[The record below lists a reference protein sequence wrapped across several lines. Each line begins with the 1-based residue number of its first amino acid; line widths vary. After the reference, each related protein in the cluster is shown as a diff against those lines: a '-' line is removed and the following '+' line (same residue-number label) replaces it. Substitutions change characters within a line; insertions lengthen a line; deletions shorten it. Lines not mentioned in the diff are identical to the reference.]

1 MPFLIQRLGA
11 LWVSAL
17 LLCIPCAHASD
28 VATRPLKASVL
39 VKPNLVIAVDDSAS
53 MYAEVIFNT
62 DSGYFYWSSAT
73 NTGWDADGN
82 LTSSEVPHHAVF
94 PYSSPRSMTMLP
106 PTKQFAFAR
115 SSDYNPIYYNPNLTY
130 EPWATGAISTDSFSA
145 AIPTA
150 AMLDPRISTRGTVD
164 LTASVCPSSNSTPKV
179 SLSSGMRLDKGLNF
193 AVLPHGISSGYGSG
207 CTLTASASL
216 TWSVSDDGPAVI
228 KQFPATYWVR
238 QACTV
243 TTADLSC
250 AYAPGGTATLKRFE
264 IKPGNTFPS
273 GRTYD
278 AELQNFANW
287 FQYYRNRTLLL
298 KGSLGKTLTLT
309 SGMRIGVVAFND
321 LSAPTMYDTDA
332 GMPSAD
338 YRAAISAMYARSATI
353 AGGTPTR
360 GTLDYVGRQF
370 RSNSNLIQYACQRN
384 NVLIATDGYPMDY
397 STAPPPYDQSTW
409 GSSAPYATTQT
420 GTLADLA
427 LGYYTLNLR
436 PTLATGR
443 VPSSETDTNTNLHLN
458 TYVLSLGSRG
468 NLWPGT
474 AVPSVSTTPY
484 AWPAA
489 VFGADS
495 RSSID
500 ELWHATI
507 NGRGQMYLATDPT
520 STANALAT
528 ALSAM
533 NDQAGVQAASGL
545 SSVNLSS
552 GDGLAYQSSY
562 NVNGW
567 SGDLSA
573 YPISSSTGAVSSTA
587 LWSAAAQLDARSWS
601 TRVIAT
607 FDGSAGKPF
616 SAATASVASLVN
628 PSQVYGTDSA
638 VFDYLRGNRSNEGT
652 TWRVRSSAMGAVIN
666 ASPVVSSADSVVY
679 QTSNEGMLHAF
690 NSKTGAE
697 LWAYVPYNGLASIGE
712 TSNLSYRF
720 KTQLDSAP
728 VLATV
733 SGRKVLLGGRGSAGA
748 GWYALDVTSPASIT
762 SDTALAGRVL
772 WEFPNASTSTAV
784 KNTVGLSIGAPKI
797 VRIKDTTTSV
807 ALLTSGYNN
816 AAQDGRGR
824 LFVLNASTGAV
835 LQTLVADAGASG
847 DPGLAQISAFHE
859 DDGSV
864 QYVYG
869 GDERGNLW
877 RFDLVN
883 NTVNRLA
890 VLADATGTAQPIT
903 TAPSLVYYQG
913 QRIVFVG
920 TGRLLGLTDLSTTPG
935 TQTVYGIADGSELTN
950 PRGRLVRQTYVAS
963 NDSLTSNSVDWTTS
977 RGWYIDL
984 PSGEVVNTDPSI
996 GFNAL
1001 VVVANKSAIADCSAS
1016 SRYYVVDM
1024 RSGSSITGVG
1034 YVGAN
1039 ISTTDLAS
1047 SMALV
1052 RTASASSGSGSSSSS
1067 SCGTGGVAGLTNTAS
1082 GQTQNRSLNLCQA
1095 IPSRKNAWTEIRR

>member
-11 LWVSAL
+11 LWVSGL
-17 LLCIPCAHASD
+17 LLGLPCAYATD

-39 VKPNLVIAVDDSAS
+39 VKPNLVIAVDDSGS
-53 MYAEVIFNT
+53 MNAEVLFDT
-62 DSGYFYWSSAT
+62 ASGYFYWSQDA
-73 NTGWDADGN
+73 NTGWDSQGN
-82 LTSSEVPHHAVF
+82 LISSSSSTVQYASVF
-94 PYSSPRSMTMLP
+94 PFKADRPQSLLP
-106 PTKQFAFAR
+106 STKQFAFAR
-115 SSDYNPIYYNPNLTY
+115 SSDYNPIYYNPTVTY
-130 EPWATGAISTDSFSA
+130 EPWTSGSTGSFSDA
-145 AIPTA
+145 SPTA
-150 AMLDPRISTRGTVD
+150 AMLDPQDSAAGTVD
-164 LTASVCPSSNSTPKV
+164 LTAVKCPSGTDPDTPTYA
-179 SLSSGMRLDKGLNF
+179 GMFLDKGQKF
-193 AVLPHGISSGYGSG
+193 SISTGAS
-207 CTLTASASL
+207 CTFTASANQAITKSGSHNIL
-216 TWSVSDDGPAVI
+216 QA
-228 KQFPATYWVR
+228 PATYWIRVP
-238 QACTV
+238 CTV
-243 TTADLSC
+243 TDMDRTC
-250 AYAPGGTATLKRFE
+250 AYAPDGTTTLQSVV
-264 IKPGNTFPS
+264 IKSGNTFPS
-273 GRTYD
+273 GRTYT

-287 FQYYRNRTLLL
+287 FQYYRNRILLL
-298 KGSLGKTLTLT
+298 KGALAKTLALT
-309 SGMRIGVVAFND
+309 GGMRVGVVAFNT

-332 GMPSAD
+332 STPASN
-338 YRAAISAMYARSATI
+338 YRAAISAVYSTDA
-353 AGGTPTR
+353 AGSDGTPTR
-360 GTLDYVGRQF
+360 KTLDYIGRQF
-370 RSNSNLIQYACQRN
+370 QSNTNLIQYACQRN
-384 NVLIATDGYPMDY
+384 NVLIATDGYPTDN
-397 STAPPPYDQSTW
+397 SASPPTYDSSTW
-409 GSSAPYATTQT
+409 GSGAPYSTTEA

-436 PTLATGR
+436 PTLASGR
-443 VPSSETDTNTNLHLN
+443 VPTSSSDTNTNLHLN

-468 NLWPGT
+468 NLWPT
-474 AVPSVSTTPY
+474 TPVPAVSTTPY
-484 AWPAA
+484 DWPRA
-489 VFGADS
+489 VFGRDS

-507 NGRGQMYLATDPT
+507 NGRGQMYLATDST
-520 STANALAT
+520 STASALVA
-528 ALSAM
+528 AFNSM
-533 NDQAGVQAASGL
+533 SDQAGVQASSGL
-545 SSVNLSS
+545 SSVNLAN
-552 GDGLAYQSSY
+552 GDGQAYRSSY

-573 YPISSSTGAVSSTA
+573 YAISSSTGAAGSTA
-587 LWSAAAQLDARSWS
+587 RWSAATKLDARSWN

-616 SAATASVASLVN
+616 TADTASIASLVN
-628 PSQVYGTDSA
+628 PSQAYGANNA
-638 VFDYLRGNRSNEGT
+638 VFDYLRGNRSGESS
-652 TWRVRSSAMGAVIN
+652 TWRVRRSVMGAVIN

-690 NSKTGAE
+690 NSRTGDE

-712 TSNLSYRF
+712 TSSLSYRF
-720 KTQLDSAP
+720 KAQLDSAP

-733 SGRKVLLGGRGSAGA
+733 SNKKVLLGGRGSAGA
-748 GWYALDVTSPASIT
+748 GWYALDVTSPAAIT
-762 SDTALAGRVL
+762 SDTALAGRVM
-772 WEFPNASTSTAV
+772 WEFPNASTSTSV
-784 KNTVGLSIGAPKI
+784 KNTIGLSIGAPKI
-797 VRIKDTTTSV
+797 VRIKNTTTSV

-835 LQTLVADAGASG
+835 LQTLATTAGAAG

-890 VLADATGTAQPIT
+890 VLADASGTAQPIT

-920 TGRLLGLTDLSTTPG
+920 TGRLLGLTDLSATPG
-935 TQTVYGIADGSELTN
+935 TQTLYGIADGSELTN
-950 PRGRLVRQTYVAS
+950 PRASLVRQTYVAS
-963 NDSLTSNSVDWTTS
+963 NDSLTSNSVNWTTS

-1024 RSGSSITGVG
+1024 RSGSALTGVG

-1039 ISTTDLAS
+1039 ISTADLAS
-1047 SMALV
+1047 SMTLV
-1052 RTASASSGSGSSSSS
+1052 RTSSASSTSGSSSTS

-1095 IPSRKNAWTEIRR
+1095 ISSRKNAWTEIRR